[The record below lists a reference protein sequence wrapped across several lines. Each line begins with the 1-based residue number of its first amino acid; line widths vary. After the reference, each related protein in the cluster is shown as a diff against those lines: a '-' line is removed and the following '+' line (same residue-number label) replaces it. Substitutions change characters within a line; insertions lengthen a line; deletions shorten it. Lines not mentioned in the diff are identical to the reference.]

1 MSAPFEKKNVL
12 VSGGA
17 GFIGSHLCERLL
29 KENCKVICIDTFATS
44 TERNID
50 HLLRFPDFEFLRL
63 NINDAFDP
71 ETLPELD
78 RFQVKFQGIQEIY
91 HLASPTSVK
100 GFDKYIIETLRTNS
114 IGTIHMLDLA
124 VRYKAKFVLASSSV
138 VYGSRDKDIPFFDE
152 NRRGVLDHMSPRG
165 CYDEGKR
172 FSETAVQ
179 SFIQAHDVDAKIARV
194 FRTYGPRMPLDDG
207 QMIPDFIVAALEGRD
222 LQVFGD
228 ENFKTSLMFVDDA
241 VSGLMKLMN
250 AAKGTGAV
258 NLGSDQDLKI
268 VDVAN
273 LIIKDTNSTS
283 KIAYQPRL
291 LFMTELGLPSISK
304 ARDTMGWLPLVRLEE
319 GLQKTIE
326 YAKAHKFMSE
336 GV

>member
-12 VSGGA
+12 VTGGA

-29 KENCKVICIDTFATS
+29 KDNCKVICVDTFETS

-63 NINDAFDP
+63 DVNTPFDP

-91 HLASPTSVK
+91 HLAVPTSVK
-100 GFDKYIIETLRTNS
+100 GFDKYIIQTLRTNS
-114 IGTIHMLDLA
+114 EGTIRMLELA
-124 VRYKAKFVLASSSV
+124 VRYKAKFVFASSSV
-138 VYGSRDKDIPFFDE
+138 VYGSRQQDVPFFDE

-172 FSETAVQ
+172 FAETAVQ
-179 SFIQAHDVDAKIARV
+179 SFIQAHDVDAKIARI
-194 FRTYGPRMPLDDG
+194 FRTYGPRMPLNDG

-222 LQVFGD
+222 LQIFGD
-228 ENFKTSLMFVDDA
+228 EHFRTSLLFVDDV
-241 VSGLMKLMN
+241 VSGLLKLM
-250 AAKGTGAV
+250 ASAKGTGAV
-258 NLGSDQDLKI
+258 NFGSDTDLKI

-273 LIIKDTNSTS
+273 TIIRATGSTS
-283 KIAYQPRL
+283 KISYQPRL
-291 LFMTELGLPSISK
+291 LFMTELGLPNIAK
-304 ARDTMGWLPLVRLEE
+304 ARDTLGWLPLVRLEE

-326 YAKAHKFMSE
+326 YAKAHKFMANS
-336 GV
+336 V